1 MWLSPPNTDWLIG
14 LRRLRVKMLRPAI
27 LQLVALLVLVVFFSA
42 SGDYIPPSKLDG
54 FVYENHSFD
63 FDSILIEAFYD
74 PVCPDSRD
82 SWPPLKQALHH
93 YGSRVSLVVHLLP
106 LPYHDNA
113 FVASRALHIVN
124 TLNASATFPFLEW
137 LFKHQEKFYG
147 AQTRNLTRVSIVEEI
162 VKSAAKVLGSSYYN
176 SIQNGFNDTKTDYL
190 TRVSFK
196 YAASRG
202 VYGTPFFYVNGFL
215 LPDTGAAV
223 DYNTWRKVIDPL
235 VGAKKSSKSEESLHF
250 FL

>member
-1 MWLSPPNTDWLIG
+1 
-14 LRRLRVKMLRPAI
+14 MLRTAAKHVSGIP
-27 LQLVALLVLVVFFSA
+27 LLVLLLFFFTGA
-42 SGDYIPPSKLDG
+42 AADYIPPSRLDG
-54 FVYENHSFD
+54 FVYKNRFD
-63 FDSILIEAFYD
+63 FDSVLIEAFYD

-82 SWPPLKQALHH
+82 SWPPLKQALHY
-93 YGSRVSLVVHLLP
+93 YGSRVSFLLHLLP

-113 FVASRALHIVN
+113 FVTSRALHIVN
-124 TLNASATFPFLEW
+124 NLDASATFPLLEW
-137 LFKHQEKFYG
+137 FFKHQEKFYG
-147 AQTRNLTRVSIVEEI
+147 AQTRNLSRASIVEEI
-162 VKSAAKVLGSSYYN
+162 VKSAAKVVGSSYYN
-176 SIQNGFNDTKTDYL
+176 SIKKGFNDTKTDYQ

-235 VGAKKSSKSEESLHF
+235 VGGKKRKNDESVHF
-250 FL
+250 LL

>member
-1 MWLSPPNTDWLIG
+1 MILPV
-14 LRRLRVKMLRPAI
+14 LRKSILL
-27 LQLVALLVLVVFFSA
+27 LQLLVFFFKA
-42 SGDYIPPSKLDG
+42 GAADYIPPARLEGFAYKTHSLHLDT
-54 FVYENHSFD
+54 
-63 FDSILIEAFYD
+63 ILIEAFYD

-82 SWPPLKQALHH
+82 SWPPLKKALHH
-93 YGSRVSLVVHLLP
+93 YGSRVSAVVHLLP

-124 TLNASATFPFLEW
+124 GLNSSATFPLLEW
-137 LFKHQEKFYG
+137 FFKNQEKFYN
-147 AQTRNLTRVSIVEEI
+147 APTRNLSRASIVEEI
-162 VKSAAKVLGSSYYN
+162 VRSATEVVGSSHFS
-176 SIQNGFNDTKTDYL
+176 SIKNGFNDTKTDLL
-190 TRVSFK
+190 TRISFK

-215 LPDTGAAV
+215 LPSTGDSV

-235 VGAKKSSKSEESLHF
+235 VGAKKGVKNEETLHY